1 MRTHE
6 EYIHQG
12 LGDGQGFYK
21 ARWLA
26 GSKHTQT
33 RGWGQLVGVN
43 TMALVTIRWGEIP
56 LRDRSGDAEETTG

>member
-1 MRTHE
+1 MRNI
-6 EYIHQG
+6 YIRAWVTGKVSTKHG
-12 LGDGQGFYK
+12 
-21 ARWLA
+21 WLA